1 MRGRRLLFLLMLV
14 VGLVF
19 LAIAGFLYINS
30 LDSSPT
36 SNGTG
41 DQVTLP
47 DISEGIGAITQPDSS
62 ALSETVNVV
71 VSLQT
76 VPRGWQMTEA
86 ELTTDVRLRSELG
99 PNTITDTADAIGL
112 YARSDIFQG
121 ETLTRD
127 KLVRDPRQIG
137 REDFGPSSLIPS
149 GWLAASVPMDRLNSV
164 AYGLAAGDTI
174 DIMLTFAFS
183 QVDQEFQTLLQNS
196 ATFILETTDEEG
208 NTTRTVVVLDPYGR
222 FEQLAT
228 GDIAHIAPSEEQ
240 RPLPVAMILQNARV
254 IQVGEWMP
262 PEPVMTP
269 TPPPEA
275 GAETPTPEA
284 GVPPTPTPRPPNV
297 LVVALPPQQ
306 QLFLKYAVE
315 NNANIDYALRGPGD
329 GQLYNVQNVDLNY
342 LLQQFGIEIPPDY
355 DFVISPDIA
364 PTPEGVFD
372 SGDNQAPGNDS
383 GNQ

>member
-1 MRGRRLLFLLMLV
+1 
-14 VGLVF
+14 
-19 LAIAGFLYINS
+19 
-30 LDSSPT
+30 
-36 SNGTG
+36 
-41 DQVTLP
+41 
-47 DISEGIGAITQPDSS
+47 
-62 ALSETVNVV
+62 
-71 VSLQT
+71 
-76 VPRGWQMTEA
+76 
-86 ELTTDVRLRSELG
+86 
-99 PNTITDTADAIGL
+99 
-112 YARSDIFQG
+112 
-121 ETLTRD
+121 
-127 KLVRDPRQIG
+127 
-137 REDFGPSSLIPS
+137 
-149 GWLAASVPMDRLNSV
+149 
-164 AYGLAAGDTI
+164 
-174 DIMLTFAFS
+174 
-183 QVDQEFQTLLQNS
+183 
-196 ATFILETTDEEG
+196 
-208 NTTRTVVVLDPYGR
+208 
-222 FEQLAT
+222 
-228 GDIAHIAPSEEQ
+228 
-240 RPLPVAMILQNARV
+240 
-254 IQVGEWMP
+254 MP